1 MKQKLPNRRQG
12 FTVDFET
19 PVRLGKTAVPYT
31 ATLGFDNRNEL
42 KEVFIHSGK
51 AGGDLG
57 ILMYEASVLLSYC
70 LRHGAK
76 VEEIRSAFPRSEDGK
91 AEGPIGTLL
100 DLYFDELSKR
110 AEKELLS

>member
-12 FTVDFET
+12 LTIEFET
-19 PVRLGKTAVPYT
+19 PARLGKNPVPYT
-31 ATLGFDNRNEL
+31 ATLSFDEKNEF

-51 AGGDLG
+51 TGGDLG

-76 VEEIRSAFPRSEDGK
+76 VEDIRVAFPRAEDGR
-91 AEGPIGTLL
+91 AEGPVGTLL
-100 DLYFDELSKR
+100 DLYFEELAKM
-110 AEKELLS
+110 AEEELLS